1 MRVLFLTHRLPYAPN
16 RGDRI
21 RAYQILKALAGH
33 AEVHLVSL
41 VHDADEPTQTHLLK
55 DITAS
60 VATAHVP
67 RIRNFAK
74 GLAALPSDQ
83 PLTHLLLDSPDIG
96 PRIAA
101 VVART
106 KIDVVLAY
114 CSGMARF
121 ALEPPL
127 ADVPLVLDMVD
138 VDSQKWA
145 ALGERARPPLGWI
158 YRREARCLARFEALA
173 ADHARCTLVVNGRER
188 SALDAIAPGSRIHII
203 GNGIDVSALRPAAL
217 PSDKPN
223 VVFCGVFDY
232 APNVEAAI
240 WFLRHVWPL
249 VMKQRPDAHFSLVG
263 ANPSAAVRRVAETL
277 PSVTITGTVADVRP
291 YLWQAA
297 LSVAPIWTARGVQNK
312 VLEAAAA
319 GLLCVVTPPVREGLP
334 DEVAPACIVAGDAAS
349 FVSAVVAALDRPA
362 SERRANASLADLTRL
377 DWRSRLAELPDLL
390 RDAALQPVVRART
403 T

>member
-1 MRVLFLTHRLPYAPN
+1 MKVLFLTHRLPYAPN

-21 RAYQILKALAGH
+21 RAYHILQALAGH

-41 VHDADEPTQTHLLK
+41 VHDADEPQHAHLLK

-60 VATAHVP
+60 VAMARVP
-67 RIRNFAK
+67 RIRNIAK
-74 GLAALPSDQ
+74 GLLALPSSR
-83 PLTHLLLDSPDIG
+83 PLTHLLLDSPEIG
-96 PRIAA
+96 RRLAA

-106 KIDVVLAY
+106 KVDVVLAY

-127 ADVPLVLDMVD
+127 ADVPFVLDMVD

-145 ALGERARPPLGWI
+145 ALADTTRPPLGWI

-173 ADHARCTLVVNGRER
+173 AARARLTLVVNDRER
-188 SALDAIAPGSRIHII
+188 STLDTIAPGCRVHVM
-203 GNGIDVSALRPAAL
+203 GNGIDVSAFQPTTP
-217 PSDKPN
+217 PSEQPN
-223 VVFCGVFDY
+223 VVFCGVMNY

-240 WFLRHVWPL
+240 WFVRHVWPL
-249 VMKQRPDAHFSLVG
+249 VLEQRPDARFSLVG
-263 ANPSAAVRRVAETL
+263 ANPSAAVRRVAEER
-277 PSVTITGTVADVRP
+277 PNVTVTGTVADVRP

-297 LSVAPIWTARGVQNK
+297 LSVAPLWTARGVQNK

-319 GLLCVVTPPVREGLP
+319 GLLSVVTPPVREGLP
-334 DEVAPACIVAGDAAS
+334 EEVAPACIVAHDASSYA
-349 FVSAVVAALDRPA
+349 SAVVALLGQPA
-362 SERRANASLADLTRL
+362 VERRAHASRADLTRL
-377 DWRSRLAELPDLL
+377 DWRSRLADLPDLL
-390 RDAALQPVVRART
+390 RDAATQPGVHART